1 MKWLISQSALVMLS
15 ACTYDPPPEVNLLP
29 PAQKHF
35 VVGEVLVLEF
45 TEPVC
50 KRSLEIVIWP
60 GSKDLYTVEGELRP
74 EVGPVV
80 ALCKAT
86 DEACGE
92 DGGVKL
98 TLAGGNRRAEIEIAG
113 GAVPLGEPLVLE
125 VTGELADLHCHK
137 KGVAVSFDFQIVS
150 SSSSPDSDIVEGD
163 GGHDVTEEPLG
174 VEEGG
179 FLFFAEFEQPMKLPQ
194 QFWSDLQVNQET
206 GRFVILMTD
215 GDPIDGAPSNTAKP
229 EELNI
234 DTGDEGFIFTVT
246 GEVRRNE
253 SGGLTFE
260 GEPFTLGLSLG
271 PITFEIRDAVVAG
284 SIVDNPVTG
293 LSVWD
298 GTMVIKELYLATGAS
313 ETTYPSDQA
322 NFQMTQ
328 LTDTQ
333 IPDDMPLT
341 CEPDPCSKVGGS
353 CDLLG
358 EWPPAEVCEE

>member
-1 MKWLISQSALVMLS
+1 MKWLISLSALVMLN
-15 ACTYDPPPEVNLLP
+15 ACTYDPPPEVTLVP
-29 PAQKHF
+29 PAHKHF

-50 KRSLEIVIWP
+50 ERSLEILIWP
-60 GSKDLYTVEGELRP
+60 GRQDLYDIEGELLDDVEP
-74 EVGPVV
+74 LVG
-80 ALCKAT
+80 LCKAT

-98 TLAGGNRRAEIEIAG
+98 TLAGGNKRAEIEFAKD
-113 GAVPLGEPLVLE
+113 AVPLGEPLVLE
-125 VTGELADLHCHK
+125 VTGELTDLNCHK
-137 KGVAVSFDFQIVS
+137 KGVPVKFDFQVVS
-150 SSSSPDSDIVEGD
+150 DASSPDSDIVEGD
-163 GGHDVTEEPLG
+163 GGDAVTSEPLG
-174 VEEGG
+174 AEEGG

-194 QFWSDLQVNQET
+194 QFWCDLQVNQET

-215 GDPIDGAPSNTAKP
+215 GDPVDGAPSNTAKP

-234 DTGDEGFIFTVT
+234 DTGEEGFIFTVT
-246 GEVRRNE
+246 GEIRRNE

-284 SIVDNPVTG
+284 SIVENPATG

-298 GTMVIKELYLATGAS
+298 GTMVIEELYLATGAS

-328 LTDTQ
+328 LTTEQ
-333 IPDDMPLT
+333 IPADMPVV
-341 CEPDPCSKVGGS
+341 CEPDPCTKVGGN
-353 CDLLG
+353 CDLLD
-358 EWPPAEVCEE
+358 EWPPTDVCEE